1 MKTIHAKTIQGD
13 LRVDEDTEAP
23 ELAKVFG
30 KIIVVNGAKLNCP
43 NLVWSGAIEVETKE
57 QE

>member
-30 KIIVVNGAKLNCP
+30 KIIVVKDAQLNCP
-43 NLVWSGAIEVETKE
+43 SLVYSEGIEV
-57 QE
+57 QS

>member
-13 LRVDEDTEAP
+13 LCVDEDTDAP

-30 KIIVVNGAKLNCP
+30 KIIVVNGAQLNCP
-43 NLVWSGAIEVETKE
+43 RLVYSEGIEVE
-57 QE
+57 